1 MTAELAA
8 IKQAFEDEGMSPED
22 IASDRELDVVAVKSA
37 LMQSSSKFR
46 KLAGKEEEEVDELNF
61 SKEEQLRVKEAI
73 LDLAL
78 GADDDHLRFKALTY
92 CRDDAKGRKDI
103 VKGMAGN
110 TFNILAINQRM
121 KQIRSV
127 TDEIKERVI
136 NAI

>member
-8 IKQAFEDEGMSPED
+8 IKASFEDEGMSPED

-46 KLAGKEEEEVDELNF
+46 KLACREEEEVNELNF

-73 LDLAL
+73 LDLAI
-78 GADDDHLRFKALTY
+78 GANDEHLRYKALTY
-92 CRDDAKGRKDI
+92 VRDDAKGRKDI

-110 TFNILAINQRM
+110 TFNILAINQKM

-127 TDEIKERVI
+127 TDGIKERVI
-136 NAI
+136 NAT